1 MEIKKKSW
9 EWWISC
15 VRMPVFFIIVA
26 LLCHLRLLGLVLI
39 GIFSGVMVPVLVWQ
53 KLKEEDQQL
62 LLEECSFYMEQLI
75 YSFRKHRKILAALR
89 DIAPIIQGRLKLC
102 VESALYDMENH
113 TSDEN
118 LFQHGL
124 SKIEEI
130 YQVHL
135 LDTLHA
141 FLIRVEEQGG
151 DCNMALGILLDQ
163 LRAWKKSQKEFL
175 RRKKSIQSR
184 LILSVVLSCLIC
196 LAVVRMMP
204 VLDTVIASPVYQF
217 CTGAGIMVLQAVYL
231 WFRTIDRKQRK
242 VQQQDDVQIAKMYAR
257 LHSSGR
263 GPGYWRCVKTLE
275 QQIQQQFPQWMFDM
289 ILRLQTENVQTAIN
303 RSLDDAPEVMVR
315 PLYQLSEEL
324 QVDPVSIQPYLNF
337 LEEFQLPEIRAVML
351 QLYAINDMGREDIQ
365 EQIGA
370 MLDQNQ
376 KMTEVAEELKADNIL
391 SGLGML
397 AAVPMLVSVV
407 VLLVDLTL
415 MLFSFLGE
423 VYIV

>member
-1 MEIKKKSW
+1 MEKKS
-9 EWWISC
+9 E
-15 VRMPVFFIIVA
+15 
-26 LLCHLRLLGLVLI
+26 
-39 GIFSGVMVPVLVWQ
+39 
-53 KLKEEDQQL
+53 
-62 LLEECSFYMEQLI
+62 
-75 YSFRKHRKILAALR
+75 
-89 DIAPIIQGRLKLC
+89 
-102 VESALYDMENH
+102 
-113 TSDEN
+113 
-118 LFQHGL
+118 
-124 SKIEEI
+124 
-130 YQVHL
+130 
-135 LDTLHA
+135 
-141 FLIRVEEQGG
+141 RVSEPQ
-151 DCNMALGILLDQ
+151 
-163 LRAWKKSQKEFL
+163 
-175 RRKKSIQSR
+175 KSIQSR